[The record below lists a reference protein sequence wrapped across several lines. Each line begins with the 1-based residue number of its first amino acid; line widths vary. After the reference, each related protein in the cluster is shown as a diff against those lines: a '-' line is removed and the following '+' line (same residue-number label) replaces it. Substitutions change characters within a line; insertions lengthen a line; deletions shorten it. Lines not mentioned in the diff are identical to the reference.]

1 MEKTSK
7 RRDRLYDSA
16 LMASIVLFIILA
28 TIIAIY
34 KLNED
39 YFTDNSRFRKLVES
53 ISTKADEVSYP
64 KVNIKVN
71 FTQSDDKSLVI
82 SLENPISVG
91 NVSVRDEFTEN
102 KCVITLS
109 GYEEYVTNDIEF
121 KGDLS
126 VMGAAGAY
134 SQDGNVVIE
143 VFCNDGYDYSTSVD
157 DESVVVRFDEI
168 ESKYEYKAVV
178 WVPYSDKNRLGV
190 SMFKDEF
197 EEYGKDNRIKL
208 YLTSELENEYTQ
220 EDIIEYANGIG
231 ANLVMGIDTE
241 KSSDDKSY
249 ITGICNTLYFMP
261 DYDSTR
267 LSVNMVGGFL
277 KTLNYE
283 VRDFEEAGMDNP
295 LVYEATVP
303 SAMIK
308 LSVAEDETKSDESTY
323 NLYEN
328 IYYGIINTLDS
339 VLAEWRYNGYEGE

>member
-1 MEKTSK
+1 MEETSK
-7 RRDRLYDSA
+7 RRDKLYDSA
-16 LMASIVLFIILA
+16 LTASIVLVLILA

-71 FTQSDDKSLVI
+71 FTESDDKNPVI
-82 SLENPISVG
+82 SLENPIAVG

-109 GYEEYVTNDIEF
+109 GYEEYITGDIEL

-134 SQDGNVVIE
+134 SQDGDVVVE
-143 VFCNDGYDYSTSVD
+143 VFCNNSYDYSVSVD
-157 DESVVVRFDEI
+157 EESVIVGFDEVD
-168 ESKYEYKAVV
+168 SQYDYKAVV
-178 WVPYSDKNRLGV
+178 WVPYSNQNRLGV
-190 SMFKDEF
+190 SMFKDELD
-197 EEYGKDNRIKL
+197 EYGKDNRIKL

-220 EDIIEYANGIG
+220 EDIIDYANEIG
-231 ANLVMGIDTE
+231 ADMVIGIYT
-241 KSSDDKSY
+241 DKSEDGKSNL
-249 ITGICNTLYFMP
+249 TGICNTLYFMP

-267 LSVNMVGGFL
+267 LCINMVGGFL
-277 KTLNYE
+277 KAFNYE
-283 VRDFEEAGMDNP
+283 VRDFEEAEADNP

-303 SAMIK
+303 AALIR
-308 LSVAEDETKSDESTY
+308 LSLAEDETKSDESTY

-328 IYYGIINTLDS
+328 IYYGIVNTLDS

>member
-16 LMASIVLFIILA
+16 LTASIALFIILA
-28 TIIAIY
+28 TVVAIY

-71 FTQSDDKSLVI
+71 FTESDDKRLVI
-82 SLENPISVG
+82 SLRNPIASG

-109 GYEEYVTNDIEF
+109 GYEEYIAGNIDL

-134 SQDGNVVIE
+134 SQDGNVVVE
-143 VFCNDGYDYSTSVD
+143 VFCNDSYDYNVSVD
-157 DESVVVRFDEI
+157 EESVVVSFDDV
-168 ESKYEYKAVV
+168 ESKYEYKAVI
-178 WVPYSDKNRLGV
+178 WVPYSNQNRLGV
-190 SMFKDEF
+190 SMFKDELDK
-197 EEYGKDNRIKL
+197 YGKDNGIKL

-220 EDIIEYANGIG
+220 EDIIQYANGID
-231 ANLVMGIDTE
+231 ADMVIGIDTE
-241 KSSDDKSY
+241 KSNTDKSY
-249 ITGICNTLYFMP
+249 MTGICNTRYFMP
-261 DYDSTR
+261 DYDSAR
-267 LSVNMVGGFL
+267 LSVNMLNGFL
-277 KTLNYE
+277 GALNYE
-283 VRDFEEAGMDNP
+283 VRDFEEADTDNP

-303 SAMIK
+303 SALIK
-308 LSVAEDETKSDESTY
+308 LSLADDETKSDESTY
-323 NLYEN
+323 KLYEN
-328 IYYGIINTLDS
+328 IYYGIVNTLDS
-339 VLAEWRYNGYEGE
+339 VLTEWRYNGYESE